1 MSLEHLLNL
10 ISGTAGCEN
19 MDIVINFIF
28 LVLVF
33 VEYISFFNT
42 LLKREI
48 RGFSRKQLIGCGIS
62 LVCMAGFGFGEWRR
76 TLFYF
81 AGILISIGMNCL
93 LLEKPAV
100 NVIKLHI
107 TAYPALSI
115 LEAIILY
122 VIEMTADMGE
132 RGNAVVCLL
141 CVIAILWFYYILLG
155 KKLDKDAFYID
166 GHVWL
171 IISVLMFLI
180 LGLISFFAYILTKLT
195 GIREKTAGLI
205 MITAGGLAIFIFI
218 YVMIYCFNAKQKYQ
232 TERDFLEEYN
242 DQQKQYFENLLKKEQ
257 DTRQFRHD
265 ITAHL
270 LQIQNFCENREHEKE
285 EQYIRG
291 LLNEISLINKK
302 GYCVGNDIIDTIL
315 NTYLTPISSICMI
328 MVKGYVDRE
337 INIAGKDLCV
347 IVSNLVKNAVE
358 AVEQCTYEKK
368 IVFEVN
374 QGKQFLDIKVK
385 NTAETENIIIRSK
398 YPITRK
404 ENKRIHGL
412 GIRNVKA
419 VAETYQGS
427 YQYRIE
433 KGYYIAEVQLQI

>member
-1 MSLEHLLNL
+1 
-10 ISGTAGCEN
+10 
-19 MDIVINFIF
+19 MDILINFIF

-33 VEYISFFNT
+33 VEYFSFFYI
-42 LLKREI
+42 LLRREI
-48 RGFSRKQLIGCGIS
+48 REFTRIQLIGCGIS
-62 LVCMAGFGFGEWRR
+62 LVCMAGLSFGEWRC

-93 LLEKPAV
+93 LFEKPTV
-100 NVIKLHI
+100 NVVKLHI
-107 TAYPALSI
+107 TVYPALSI

-122 VIEMTADMGE
+122 VIEMIADMGE
-132 RGNAVVCLL
+132 RQNAIVCLM
-141 CVIAILWFYYILLG
+141 CVIAMIWVYYILLG
-155 KKLDKDAFYID
+155 RKLDKDAFYIT
-166 GHVWL
+166 GRVWL
-171 IISVLMFLI
+171 IVSLLMFLI
-180 LGLISFFAYILTKLT
+180 LGLISFFTYILTKLA
-195 GIREKTAGLI
+195 GIREKTAGI
-205 MITAGGLAIFIFI
+205 VMITAGGLAIFISI
-218 YVMIYCFNAKQKYQ
+218 YAMIYYFNTKQKYQ

-270 LQIQNFCENREHEKE
+270 LQIQNFCENGAHEKE
-285 EQYIRG
+285 EQYIRE

-302 GYCVGNDIIDTIL
+302 GYCVGNDIVDTIL
-315 NTYLTPISSICMI
+315 NTYLAPISSTCMI
-328 MVKGYVDRE
+328 KVKGFVDHE

-358 AVEQCTYEKK
+358 AVEQCTCEKK
-368 IVFEVN
+368 EIVFEVN
-374 QGKQFLDIKVK
+374 QGKQFLSIKVK
-385 NTAETENIIIRSK
+385 NTADTDNIIIRSK
-398 YPITRK
+398 YPITGK

-433 KGYYIAEVQLQI
+433 KRYYVAEVQLQV